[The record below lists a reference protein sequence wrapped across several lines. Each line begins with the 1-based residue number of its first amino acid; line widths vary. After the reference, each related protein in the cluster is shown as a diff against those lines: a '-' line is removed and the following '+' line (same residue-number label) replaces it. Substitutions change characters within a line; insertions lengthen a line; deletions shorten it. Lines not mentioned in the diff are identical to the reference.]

1 MADQKPPGIFMPPGL
16 APKPGSAPTRAP
28 LILPTPGGPPPTVP
42 PGGLPPLSPPP
53 TIHPSPG
60 VPPPYA
66 PPAFAPPPPFAPPS
80 APPAFAPPAFAPPPS
95 SVPSFAPPASPPAF
109 APPPSALVPAAAPP
123 AAFQAPVPAR
133 GASPQTVSTQ
143 TRPTGRVIVFSGPKE
158 GVGKT
163 TIALNLALAWA
174 GTQSRNVILVH
185 LDPLCR
191 NELSFMLN
199 LQPPT
204 LSSLT
209 QTVGKDVAVLSKLL
223 KGRVPISQWGVGVL
237 PLGNSRSDAAGL
249 SPGMI
254 VPILESL
261 NQSYDLF
268 IDVDPFFP
276 MQVFAFDLADVI
288 FWSCLPQRSH
298 FEATYNMFQELKTL
312 HFPLER
318 FEVVINEG
326 NLPGALAPR
335 EVEKFF
341 LAMNKRVLSYMPWE
355 DLLPEFAN
363 TARVLVV
370 EQPHSDWVK
379 ALRPLLGVV
388 METKPHPKDWPAAAT
403 GSNIE
408 GGIGLGWGGGGGMM
422 VETGHNSGKG
432 AGDGKITSKRTDVP
446 EFWDELKGKIHKNVV
461 VMMETERIRIGEGAK
476 EDEETRKKVGIII
489 DNLLAKE
496 TNLPLSREMRSRFVE
511 ELIDEILGLGPLE
524 GLMRDQTINEI
535 MVNAPDK
542 VYIEQKGRLVLTP
555 LRFRDE
561 EQIIQ
566 VIKRIVAP
574 VGRRIDESVPLVDA
588 RLKDGSRVNAI
599 IPPLAVSGPSLTIR
613 RFSKKPFTGEI
624 LVKMGSVEQEILDF
638 MAACVHIKKSVI
650 ISGGTGTG
658 KTTFLN
664 MLSNYIPDGERII
677 TVEDT
682 AELRL
687 QKEHWIRLESRP
699 PNVEGKGEVTIRDL
713 VKNCLRMRPDRI
725 VVGECRGAEAFDM
738 LQAMNTGHEGS
749 MATIHANTPRDA
761 LTRLEN
767 MCTMASS
774 ELPISSV
781 REMVSSA
788 VHLIIQLTRFP
799 DGKRRITYVTELTG
813 RDGGTILSQD
823 LFRFLQTGV
832 DSEGRSEGFFTGCG
846 VPPKFYHEFK
856 LDGIDVNL
864 TLFKKKP
871 GADEH
876 LRGGSGK

>member
-1 MADQKPPGIFMPPGL
+1 MPPGL
-16 APKPGSAPTRAP
+16 APKPGSVPPRPAPMV
-28 LILPTPGGPPPTVP
+28 LPTPGIPTPAPTAPPA
-42 PGGLPPLSPPP
+42 GLPPLSPPTFTP
-53 TIHPSPG
+53 PPA
-60 VPPPYA
+60 VPPSFA
-66 PPAFAPPPPFAPPS
+66 PPAFSPPAFSPPG
-80 APPAFAPPAFAPPPS
+80 APPAFAPPAFAPPAA
-95 SVPSFAPPASPPAF
+95 VPGATPPM
-109 APPPSALVPAAAPP
+109 AAPP
-123 AAFQAPVPAR
+123 SQIRVNPSVVAPA
-133 GASPQTVSTQ
+133 PQTLSTQ
-143 TRPTGRVIVFSGPKE
+143 SRPTGRVVVFSGPKE

-204 LSSLT
+204 LASLS
-209 QTVGKDVAVLSKLL
+209 QTVGKDVNVLSKLL

-237 PLGNSRSDAAGL
+237 PLGNNRLDAASL
-249 SPGMI
+249 NPAQV

-261 NQSYDLF
+261 CQSYDLF

-288 FWSCLPQRSH
+288 FWSCLPQRAH
-298 FEATYNMFQELKTL
+298 FEATYNMFQDLKTL

-326 NLPGALAPR
+326 NLPGALAPK
-335 EVEKFF
+335 EVERFF
-341 LAMNKRVLSYMPWE
+341 QAMNKRVLSYMPWE

-388 METKPHPKDWPAAAT
+388 METKPHAKDWAAAASGT
-403 GSNIE
+403 NIE
-408 GGIGLGWGGGGGMM
+408 GGVGLGWGAGSGGGGGGAMQV
-422 VETGHNSGKG
+422 VETRNAEGKVVV
-432 AGDGKITSKRTDVP
+432 KRTDVP
-446 EFWDELKGKIHKNVV
+446 EFWDELKGKVHKNVV
-461 VMMETERIRIGEGAK
+461 TAMETERIRIGEGAK
-476 EDEETRKKVGIII
+476 EDDETRKKVGIII

-496 TNLPLSREMRSRFVE
+496 TNLPLSRDMRSRFVE

-524 GLMRDQTINEI
+524 TLMRDASINEI

-555 LRFRDE
+555 LRFRDDD
-561 EQIIQ
+561 QVIQ

-599 IPPLAVSGPSLTIR
+599 IPPLAVSGATLTIR
-613 RFSKKPFTGEI
+613 RFSKKPFTGDI
-624 LVKMGSVEQEILDF
+624 LVKMGSIEQEMLDF
-638 MAACVHIKKSVI
+638 LAAAVHIKKSFI

-664 MLSNYIPDGERII
+664 MLSNYIPEDERII

-687 QKEHWIRLESRP
+687 QQEHWIRLESRP

-725 VVGECRGAEAFDM
+725 VVGECRGSEAFDM

-749 MATIHANTPRDA
+749 MATIHANPPRDA
-761 LTRLEN
+761 LTRLEA
-767 MCTMASS
+767 MCMMASS
-774 ELPISSV
+774 ELPIWAV

-788 VHLIIQLTRFP
+788 VHMIIQLTRFP

-813 RDGGTILSQD
+813 RDGNTVLSQD
-823 LFRFLQTGV
+823 IFRFCQTGV
-832 DSEGRSEGFFTGCG
+832 DSEGKSVGFFTGCG
-846 VPPKFYHEFK
+846 VPPKFYPEFK
-856 LDGIDVNL
+856 LEGLEGKVPL
-864 TLFKKKP
+864 TLFHKRP

-876 LRGGSGK
+876 LRGSGK

>member
-1 MADQKPPGIFMPPGL
+1 MAEQKPPGIFMPPGL
-16 APKPGSAPTRAP
+16 SPKPAGAPAP
-28 LILPTPGGPPPTVP
+28 RPAPMILPTPGIPTP
-42 PGGLPPLSPPP
+42 APSLPPVQAPPF
-53 TIHPSPG
+53 S
-60 VPPPYA
+60 
-66 PPAFAPPPPFAPPS
+66 PPAFAPPAGPPAFSPPAFS
-80 APPAFAPPAFAPPPS
+80 PPAFVPPGAPPAFAPPAAAP
-95 SVPSFAPPASPPAF
+95 PPAF
-109 APPPSALVPAAAPP
+109 APPPFGAGPTMVPPPSTLPAPTRASAPATMTGQPKN
-123 AAFQAPVPAR
+123 V
-133 GASPQTVSTQ
+133 
-143 TRPTGRVIVFSGPKE
+143 GRVIVFSGPKE

-174 GTQSRNVILVH
+174 GTQSRNVIVVH

-209 QTVGKDVAVLSKLL
+209 QTVGKDVNVLSKLL

-237 PLGNSRSDAAGL
+237 PLGSSRTDAASL
-249 SPGMI
+249 QPSQI

-268 IDVDPFFP
+268 IDVDPYFP
-276 MQVFAFDLADVI
+276 MQIFSFDLADVV
-288 FWSCLPQRSH
+288 FWTCLPQRAH

-326 NLPGALAPR
+326 NLPGALAPK
-335 EVEKFF
+335 EVERFF
-341 LAMNKRVLSYMPWE
+341 QAMNKRVLSYMPWE

-370 EQPHSDWVK
+370 EQPQSDWVK

-388 METKPHPKDWPAAAT
+388 MEAKPHAKDWAAAAS

-408 GGIGLGWGGGGGMM
+408 GGVGLGWNGGTGGGGGGGGMQI
-422 VETGHNSGKG
+422 VTTTNSEGK
-432 AGDGKITSKRTDVP
+432 TVVKRTDVP
-446 EFWDELKGKIHKNVV
+446 EFWDELKGKVHKNVV
-461 VMMETERIRIGEGAK
+461 TAMETERIRIGEGAK
-476 EDEETRKKVGIII
+476 EDDETRKKVGVII

-496 TNLPLSREMRSRFVE
+496 TNLPLSRDMRSRFVE

-524 GLMRDQTINEI
+524 TLMRDQSINEI

-542 VYIEQKGRLVLTP
+542 VYIEQKGKLVLTS
-555 LRFRDE
+555 LRFRDD
-561 EQIIQ
+561 EQVIQ

-599 IPPLAVSGPSLTIR
+599 IPPLAVSGASLTIR
-613 RFSKKPFTGEI
+613 RFSKKPFTGDI
-624 LVKMGSVEQEILDF
+624 LVKMGSIEQEMLDF
-638 MAACVHIKKSVI
+638 LAACIHIKKSVI

-664 MLSNYIPDGERII
+664 MLSNYIPEGERII

-687 QKEHWIRLESRP
+687 QQEHWIRLESRP

-725 VVGECRGAEAFDM
+725 VVGECRGSEAFDM

-761 LTRLEN
+761 LTRLEA
-767 MCTMASS
+767 MCMMASS
-774 ELPISSV
+774 ELPIWAV

-788 VHLIIQLTRFP
+788 VHMIIQLTRFP

-813 RDGGTILSQD
+813 RDGNTVLSQD
-823 LFRFLQTGV
+823 LFRYCQTGV
-832 DSEGRSEGFFTGCG
+832 DSEGKSIGFFTGCG
-846 VPPKFYHEFK
+846 VPPKFMADFK
-856 LDGIDVNL
+856 LDGIEVPFA
-864 TLFKKKP
+864 LFNKKP

-876 LRGGSGK
+876 LRGSGR